1 MNFHHKSKLEQIE
14 LLMII
19 LSSFLIIA
27 GDLDDLPHL
36 QEEHVVHPEVPAA
49 EAGIRQQ
56 AKPAAGA
63 GVAVLLQLLPLPPPP
78 SAPLLPLVGGG
89 LCCS

>member
-1 MNFHHKSKLEQIE
+1 
-14 LLMII
+14 MII

-36 QEEHVVHPEVPAA
+36 QEEHVVHSEVPAA

-63 GVAVLLQLLPLPPPP
+63 GVAVLLRLLPLPSPPP
-78 SAPLLPLVGGG
+78 SAPLLPLVRGG

>member
-1 MNFHHKSKLEQIE
+1 
-14 LLMII
+14 MII

-49 EAGIRQQ
+49 EAGTRQQ
-56 AKPAAGA
+56 AKPAAAGA
-63 GVAVLLQLLPLPPPP
+63 GVAVLLRLLPLPSPPP
-78 SAPLLPLVGGG
+78 SAPLLALVGGG